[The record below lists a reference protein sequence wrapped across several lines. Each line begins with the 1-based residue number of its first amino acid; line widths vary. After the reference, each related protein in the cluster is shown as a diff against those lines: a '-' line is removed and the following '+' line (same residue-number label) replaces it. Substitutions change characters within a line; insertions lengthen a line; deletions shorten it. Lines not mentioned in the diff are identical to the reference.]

1 MNSEQKKRGLPLRSS
16 FNVIDVAILLLILVC
31 AVGIYMR
38 YGMEKTIAAGEG
50 EVYEIR
56 FVCEDV
62 RYTTANYVNT
72 GDALFFTDNHLPFG
86 TITDTVVIRPSSE
99 EISVNGNNLTVYYP
113 SDTIVDISG
122 SVRVKGIM
130 TENGFLID
138 GSSYIAPNTVIHISN
153 KLVDLSVR
161 VLSLTLVEGE

>member
-1 MNSEQKKRGLPLRSS
+1 MNPEQKKRRLPSRSA

-38 YGMEKTIAAGEG
+38 YGMEKSIAAGEG
-50 EVYEIR
+50 QMYEIR

-72 GDALFFTDNHLPFG
+72 GDTLFFTDNRLPFG
-86 TITDTVVIRPSSE
+86 TITDTVVIRPSSDE
-99 EISVNGNNLTVYYP
+99 VSVNGNNLTVYYP

-122 SVRVKGIM
+122 AVRTKGIM
-130 TENGFLID
+130 KENGFLID
-138 GSSYIAPNTVIHISN
+138 GSTYIAPNTVIHISN
-153 KLVDLSVR
+153 KLADFSVRILSV
-161 VLSLTLVEGE
+161 TLVEGE

>member
-1 MNSEQKKRGLPLRSS
+1 MNAEQKKRGLPSRSS
-16 FNVIDVAILLLILVC
+16 FNVIDIAILLLILVC

-38 YGMEKTIAAGEG
+38 YGMEKTIASGEG
-50 EVYEIR
+50 EVYDIR

-72 GDALFFTDNHLPFG
+72 GDTLYFTGTNLPFG

-99 EISVNGNNLTVYYP
+99 EVSVNGNNLTVYYP

-122 SVRVKGIM
+122 AVRVKGIM

-138 GSSYIAPNTVIHISN
+138 GSSYIAPNTVVHISN
-153 KLVDLSVR
+153 KLADISIRILSV
-161 VLSLTLVEGE
+161 TLVEGE